1 MPSAGAPFVV
11 VTNPNLSPSP
21 NADDSGAYMCL
32 QDKILQAQVLKTF
45 SRKKQ
50 REGGR
55 PHVNSTLPWANGVL
69 KLFTTSYRSTQKQ
82 DNNATGNKHFTI
94 PS

>member
-21 NADDSGAYMCL
+21 NADDPGAYTCL
-32 QDKILQAQVLKTF
+32 EDKILQAQVLKTF

-50 REGGR
+50 REGSR
-55 PHVNSTLPWANGVL
+55 PHVNSTLPWANGIL
-69 KLFTTSYRSTQKQ
+69 KLFTSYHSIQKQ
-82 DNNATGNKHFTI
+82 DNNATGNKYFTI